1 MGIYNEKEVYVAIS
15 LHLTDNETIKFGLLR
30 GCATAYY
37 LAEGC
42 KSLNLPAR
50 TMVVYK
56 PCLIWDSQHRVKM
69 SADEREDID
78 HLLLIYGE
86 RHKGEGYEVKPKKI
100 MGKMKTMSY
109 WQFNKLAS
117 KTE

>member
-15 LHLTDNETIKFGLLR
+15 LHLTDDETIKFGLLS

-42 KSLNLPAR
+42 KSLNLPPR

-86 RHKGEGYEVKPKKI
+86 RHKSEDYEVKPKKI
-100 MGKMKTMSY
+100 IGKMKTISY
-109 WQFNKLAS
+109 HKFMTMCD
-117 KTE
+117 TE